1 MAKLYPPN
9 IGGTIPAFCRDGGT
23 VKLTVPFSMNRAVG
37 TAEIAGFVLKMKTVN
52 GTYIGTKTVKSGET
66 SGASYDITEK
76 MEVYFNVSDFKL
88 NIGQYYK
95 IQLAYLDID
104 NTVGYYSTV
113 GVVKYTAAPQ
123 VSIKNLE
130 FGRINTHSYQYTGV
144 YSQQN
149 GDASEKMY
157 SCRFK
162 MYDENN
168 NIIEDSGEI
177 LHNSSKDD
185 LRYEAH
191 EVFTLSKDLTAE
203 KTYYLKFFVT
213 TNNGMEVS
221 TPKYRLMQRRSVT
234 PEIHADLIATLD
246 YDNGYIKLKM
256 KDTLDSVVSG
266 TFLISRANSK
276 DGYVWEE
283 FRRFD
288 LQSMLPD
295 SWSLLDCTIEQGI
308 TYKYSLQQ
316 YNSNGIYSDRI
327 ISNECY
333 ADFEDA
339 FLYDGTKQLKLRFDP
354 KVSSFKN
361 DLLESKVETIGSK
374 HPFILR
380 NGNVNYK
387 EFPIS
392 GLISYQMD
400 EAGLF
405 YSKKELGIPANI
417 YDLTSE
423 NIMAERMFKLRALEW
438 LTDGKP
444 KLFRSPTEGNYIV
457 RLLNVSLSPNDSLGR
472 MLHSFS
478 ATAYEIA
485 KFNANSLEYYGLI
498 DPSENLSTQ
507 TRWTTINLL
516 ELYESKYKDQNNRI
530 IYLNDK
536 QAYSINF
543 ADMLPG
549 SIIYIGDESIQ
560 VGATGAYL
568 IDSESPIDQIGIDI
582 NTMRQG
588 GLLTYSYKTKAVN
601 IFSTITN
608 VEIEDVPCRQV
619 IGTDYLDGGKDLID
633 YLTDTKTDIL
643 QASFGRFIKRPVLDV
658 YIDVS
663 ESEEIDPEGFYIL
676 YKDMDCTEKI
686 NKLEPLNLYQVRYRR
701 SDYRNFDK
709 EGYYVDANNGI
720 FAPYTDYFIDG
731 NHPNGMHKIT
741 NDLFNIEIG
750 NEVINIEE
758 IDKYTLK
765 DLDKY
770 SLKIKPH
777 LGVISELSYTRQIA
791 IYSFEE
797 NNIDVKVKK
806 KKYIDAR
813 NLYLRNRA
821 GRNYGDEKADIVCR
835 LPVEGSITGY
845 ENKVAEN
852 KKAMEFA
859 YKEFIIALDEAILKY
874 KKDNGL
880 IE

>member
-66 SGASYDITEK
+66 SGASYNITEK

-221 TPKYRLMQRRSVT
+221 TPKYRLMQRRSIT
-234 PEIHADLIATLD
+234 PEIHANLIATLD

-327 ISNECY
+327 VSNECY

-339 FLYDGTKQLKLRFDP
+339 FLYDGTKQLKLRFNP

-361 DLLESKVETIGSK
+361 DLLESKIETIGSK

-405 YSKKELGIPANI
+405 YSKQELGIPANI
-417 YDLTSE
+417 NDRTSE
-423 NIMAERMFKLRALEW
+423 NIMAERM
-438 LTDGKP
+438 
-444 KLFRSPTEGNYIV
+444 
-457 RLLNVSLSPNDSLGR
+457 
-472 MLHSFS
+472 
-478 ATAYEIA
+478 
-485 KFNANSLEYYGLI
+485 
-498 DPSENLSTQ
+498 
-507 TRWTTINLL
+507 
-516 ELYESKYKDQNNRI
+516 
-530 IYLNDK
+530 
-536 QAYSINF
+536 
-543 ADMLPG
+543 
-549 SIIYIGDESIQ
+549 
-560 VGATGAYL
+560 
-568 IDSESPIDQIGIDI
+568 
-582 NTMRQG
+582 
-588 GLLTYSYKTKAVN
+588 
-601 IFSTITN
+601 
-608 VEIEDVPCRQV
+608 
-619 IGTDYLDGGKDLID
+619 
-633 YLTDTKTDIL
+633 
-643 QASFGRFIKRPVLDV
+643 
-658 YIDVS
+658 
-663 ESEEIDPEGFYIL
+663 
-676 YKDMDCTEKI
+676 
-686 NKLEPLNLYQVRYRR
+686 
-701 SDYRNFDK
+701 
-709 EGYYVDANNGI
+709 
-720 FAPYTDYFIDG
+720 
-731 NHPNGMHKIT
+731 
-741 NDLFNIEIG
+741 
-750 NEVINIEE
+750 
-758 IDKYTLK
+758 LK
-765 DLDKY
+765 
-770 SLKIKPH
+770 
-777 LGVISELSYTRQIA
+777 
-791 IYSFEE
+791 
-797 NNIDVKVKK
+797 
-806 KKYIDAR
+806 
-813 NLYLRNRA
+813 
-821 GRNYGDEKADIVCR
+821 
-835 LPVEGSITGY
+835 
-845 ENKVAEN
+845 
-852 KKAMEFA
+852 
-859 YKEFIIALDEAILKY
+859 
-874 KKDNGL
+874 
-880 IE
+880 